1 MPNVFYPEKT
11 PKIKF
16 KISSKPSH
24 QECIEYFLSFL
35 KSFDEFSEST
45 FENMIPALEYGHW
58 KKNNHLFKTGEEH
71 SYLNFIVSGAFV
83 FYKEEKKSK
92 NILGFLTECNFCSPV
107 VGFLT
112 KQPSEEA
119 ALCVE
124 NCYGLKISLKNFL
137 ILMKRNDFASF
148 IQNINLK
155 MLNYLTNRMYSFQSM
170 DAKQRYDALLVENPE
185 VFMRF
190 SSQDIA
196 LFLGIEPA
204 TLSRIRKEKN
214 KFK

>member
-1 MPNVFYPEKT
+1 
-11 PKIKF
+11 
-16 KISSKPSH
+16 
-24 QECIEYFLSFL
+24 
-35 KSFDEFSEST
+35 
-45 FENMIPALEYGHW
+45 
-58 KKNNHLFKTGEEH
+58 
-71 SYLNFIVSGAFV
+71 
-83 FYKEEKKSK
+83 
-92 NILGFLTECNFCSPV
+92 
-107 VGFLT
+107 
-112 KQPSEEA
+112 
-119 ALCVE
+119 
-124 NCYGLKISLKNFL
+124 
-137 ILMKRNDFASF
+137 MKRNDFASF

-214 KFK
+214 KYK